1 MAVDYIS
8 ALNAGSGL
16 NTTQIV
22 DALVEAEKAPQQS
35 AIEKDITKNEVSV
48 SAYAQIKSSMAT
60 VNSSLNALEGE
71 NGFIARSSTTDVT
84 LSVTD
89 ASELT
94 ANSFNIEV
102 AQLADFQTSVFSGFA
117 SREDNIGGGTL
128 SFDLGA
134 WNTSTGVFT
143 SQGANAISITIDPES
158 SSLND
163 IAAAIN
169 SAGAA
174 IRANVINNGDD
185 TFSLL
190 IKGATGEENG
200 FTISV
205 VEDAAGAGLS
215 ALASTTYDAS
225 VIVQTAENAVFDLDG
240 VTVERTSNRVTDLI
254 DGIQLDLNAVSTSTG
269 QITITQDR
277 ASAYEKFS
285 EFTAALNGAI
295 NLLTEYSKPGINGSE
310 AGPLAGNSSI
320 RALKSRLAQFTTTE
334 MTNYDGSS
342 FFLANFGLQTER
354 TGALT
359 IDQTK
364 FNSFFDANPT
374 AFSAIFSNGLF
385 AETDAIYPRMSGD
398 AFTPGSYDVVATTA
412 TSGTFTGTAP
422 TNDYSASPL
431 VISDSTVQM
440 DIALNGATAETI
452 TLATGTYNS
461 LAEVATQIQTQIDS
475 VFGASK
481 ISVSAATGAL
491 VFTSATT
498 GASSAIDITDLSTAL
513 NGYFGINSGT
523 ATAGAD
529 RTVTVDDVAA
539 EPIGASW
546 RITDGNAK
554 GLILGIDSF
563 PLSSSVI
570 ATRSMTSM
578 ISGYLDDV
586 LASSGFISSKL
597 ITLNDNVAEKQAELV
612 DLEDKMENLRERYM
626 KQYAAMESMVSSL
639 KKTGDYL
646 TSFMDS
652 WSASLKK

>member
-35 AIEKDITKNEVSV
+35 AIQKDITKNEVSV

-60 VNSSLNALEGE
+60 LNTSLNALEGE
-71 NGFIARSSTTDVT
+71 NGFVASSSTSDVT
-84 LSVTD
+84 VSVTD
-89 ASELT
+89 ASKLT
-94 ANSFNIEV
+94 ANSFNIDV
-102 AQLADFQTSVFSGFA
+102 VQLADFQTSVFSGFA

-128 SFDLGA
+128 SFDLGTWDA
-134 WNTSTGVFT
+134 GTGVFT
-143 SQGANAISITIDPES
+143 SQGSDPISITIDPEA

-169 SAGAA
+169 SAGVA
-174 IRANVINNGDD
+174 IKANVVNNGDD
-185 TFSLL
+185 TYSLM

-215 ALASTTYDAS
+215 ALASTTYDAN
-225 VIVQTAENAVFDLDG
+225 VIVQAAQNAVFDLDG
-240 VTVERTSNRVTDLI
+240 VTIERTSNRVTDLI
-254 DGIQLDLNAVSTSTG
+254 DGLQINLNTISTSTG
-269 QITITQDR
+269 TIAIAQDR
-277 ASAYEKFS
+277 ASAYDKFTN
-285 EFTAALNGAI
+285 FTTALNAAI
-295 NLLTEYSKPGINGSE
+295 NLLNEYSKPGVNGSD
-310 AGPLAGNSSI
+310 AGPLAGDSSI

-334 MTNYDGSS
+334 LVNYDGTT

-354 TGALT
+354 TGSLSL
-359 IDQTK
+359 DQTK

-385 AETDAIYPRMSGD
+385 AATDAIYPRMSGD
-398 AFTPGSYDVVATTA
+398 NFTAGTYTIEATEATA
-412 TSGTFTGTAP
+412 GTFTGTTP
-422 TNDYSASPL
+422 TNDYTSSPL
-431 VISDSTVQM
+431 VISDSSVQL
-440 DIALNGATAETI
+440 DIALDGATAQTI

-461 LAEVATQIQTQIDS
+461 LAEVATQIQTQINS
-475 VFGASK
+475 VFGASAL
-481 ISVSAATGAL
+481 SVSAVTGAL

-498 GASSAIDITDLSTAL
+498 GADSAVAITDVSTTL
-513 NGYFGINSGT
+513 NGYFGINSGLS
-523 ATAGAD
+523 TAGEA

-539 EPIGASW
+539 EAFSTSW
-546 RITDGNAK
+546 RVTDGNAK
-554 GLILGIDSF
+554 GLILGIDSY
-563 PLSSSVI
+563 PLSSSII

-578 ISGYLDDV
+578 ISAYLDDV
-586 LASSGFISSKL
+586 LASSGFISAKL
-597 ITLNDNVAEKQAELV
+597 VTLSDNVAEKQAELL
-612 DLEDKMENLRERYM
+612 DLDDKMENLRERYM
-626 KQYAAMESMVSSL
+626 KQYAAMELMVSSL

>member
-35 AIEKDITKNEVSV
+35 AIQKDITKNEVSV

-60 VNSSLNALEGE
+60 LNTSLSALEGE
-71 NGFIARSSTTDVT
+71 NGFVASSSTSDVT
-84 LSVTD
+84 VSVTD

-94 ANSFNIEV
+94 ANSFNIDV

-134 WNTSTGVFT
+134 WDAGTGVFT
-143 SQGANAISITIDPES
+143 SQGADPISITIDPEA

-169 SAGAA
+169 SAGVA
-174 IRANVINNGDD
+174 IKANVVNNGDD
-185 TFSLL
+185 TYSLM

-225 VIVQTAENAVFDLDG
+225 VIVQAAKNAVFDLDG
-240 VTVERTSNRVTDLI
+240 VTIERTSNRVTDLI
-254 DGIQLDLNAVSTSTG
+254 DGLQLDLNTVSTSTG
-269 QITITQDR
+269 TIAIAQDR
-277 ASAYEKFS
+277 ASAYDKFTN
-285 EFTAALNGAI
+285 FTTALNAAI
-295 NLLTEYSKPGINGSE
+295 NLLNEYSKPGVNGSD
-310 AGPLAGNSSI
+310 AGPLAGDSSI

-334 MTNYDGSS
+334 LVNYDGTS

-354 TGALT
+354 TGSLSL
-359 IDQTK
+359 DQTK

-374 AFSAIFSNGLF
+374 AFSAVFSNGLF
-385 AETDAIYPRMSGD
+385 AATDAIYPRMSGD
-398 AFTPGSYDVVATTA
+398 NFTAGTYAIEATEATA
-412 TSGTFTGTAP
+412 GTFTGATP
-422 TNDYSASPL
+422 TTDYTVTPL
-431 VISDSTVQM
+431 VISDSSVQL
-440 DIALNGATAETI
+440 DIALDGGAAQSI

-461 LAEVATQIQTQIDS
+461 LADVATQIQSQIDS
-475 VFGASK
+475 VFGASTL
-481 ISVSAATGAL
+481 SVSATSGAL

-498 GASSAIDITDLSTAL
+498 GATSSVEITDVSTTL
-513 NGYFGINSGT
+513 NGYFGINSGIST
-523 ATAGAD
+523 DGEA
-529 RTVTVDDVAA
+529 RTVTVDDIAA
-539 EPIGASW
+539 EAFGTSW
-546 RITDGNAK
+546 RVNDGNAK
-554 GLILGIDSF
+554 GLIMGIDSY
-563 PLSSSVI
+563 PLSSSII

-586 LASSGFISSKL
+586 LASSGFISAKL
-597 ITLNDNVAEKQAELV
+597 VTLSDNVAEKQAELL
-612 DLEDKMENLRERYM
+612 DLDDKMENLRERYM

>member
-35 AIEKDITKNEVSV
+35 ALQKDITKNEVSV

-60 VNSSLNALEGE
+60 LNTSLSALEGE
-71 NGFIARSSTTDVT
+71 NGFVASSSTSDVT
-84 LSVTD
+84 ISVTD

-94 ANSFNIEV
+94 ANSFNIDV

-134 WNTSTGVFT
+134 WNSGTGVFT
-143 SQGANAISITIDPES
+143 SQGGDPISITIDPEA

-169 SAGAA
+169 SAGVA
-174 IRANVINNGDD
+174 IKANVVNNGDD
-185 TFSLL
+185 TYSLM

-215 ALASTTYDAS
+215 ALASTTYNAS
-225 VIVQTAENAVFDLDG
+225 VIVQAAQNAVFDLDG
-240 VTVERTSNRVTDLI
+240 VTIERTSNRITDLI
-254 DGIQLDLNAVSTSTG
+254 DGLQLDLNAVSTNTG
-269 QITITQDR
+269 TISVAQDR
-277 ASAYEKFS
+277 ASAYSKLTN
-285 EFTAALNGAI
+285 FTTALNAAI
-295 NLLTEYSKPGINGSE
+295 NLLTEYSKPGVNGSD
-310 AGPLAGNSSI
+310 AGPLAGDSSI

-334 MTNYDGSS
+334 MVNYDGAS
-342 FFLANFGLQTER
+342 FFLANFGIQTER
-354 TGALT
+354 TGSLSL
-359 IDQTK
+359 DQTK

-385 AETDAIYPRMSGD
+385 AATDAIYPRMSGD
-398 AFTPGSYDVVATTA
+398 NFTPGTYAVEATEATA
-412 TSGTFTGTAP
+412 GKFTGTTP
-422 TNDYSASPL
+422 STDYSTSPL
-431 VISDSTVQM
+431 VITDSSVQL
-440 DIALNGATAETI
+440 DIALDGAAAQTI

-461 LAEVATQIQTQIDS
+461 LTEVATQMQTQIDS

-481 ISVSAATGAL
+481 LAV
-491 VFTSATT
+491 SATT
-498 GASSAIDITDLSTAL
+498 GALIFTSAATGTASKVDITDVSTAL
-513 NGYFGINSGT
+513 NGYFGVNSGT
-523 ATAGAD
+523 STTGVN
-529 RTVTVDDVAA
+529 RTVTVDDIAGEA
-539 EPIGASW
+539 FGSSW
-546 RITDGNAK
+546 RINSGNAQ
-554 GLILGIDSF
+554 GLILGIDSY
-563 PLSSSVI
+563 PLSSSII

-586 LASSGFISSKL
+586 LASSGFISAKL
-597 ITLNDNVAEKQAELV
+597 VTLSDNVAEKQAELV
-612 DLEDKMENLRERYM
+612 DLDDKMENLRERYM

>member
-35 AIEKDITKNEVSV
+35 AIQKDITKNEVSV

-60 VNSSLNALEGE
+60 LNTSLSALEGE
-71 NGFIARSSTTDVT
+71 NGFVASSSTSDVT
-84 LSVTD
+84 VSVTD

-94 ANSFNIEV
+94 ANSFNIDV

-134 WNTSTGVFT
+134 WDAGTGVFT
-143 SQGANAISITIDPES
+143 SQGADPISITIDPEA

-169 SAGAA
+169 SAGVA
-174 IRANVINNGDD
+174 IKANVVNNGDD
-185 TFSLL
+185 TYSLM

-225 VIVQTAENAVFDLDG
+225 VIVQAAKNAVFDLDG
-240 VTVERTSNRVTDLI
+240 VTIERTSNRVTDLI
-254 DGIQLDLNAVSTSTG
+254 DGLQLDLNTVSTSTG
-269 QITITQDR
+269 TIAIARDR
-277 ASAYEKFS
+277 ASAYDKFTN
-285 EFTAALNGAI
+285 FTTALNAAI
-295 NLLTEYSKPGINGSE
+295 NLLNEYSKPGVNGSD
-310 AGPLAGNSSI
+310 AGPLAGDSSI

-334 MTNYDGSS
+334 LVNYDGTS

-354 TGALT
+354 TGSLSL
-359 IDQTK
+359 DQTK

-374 AFSAIFSNGLF
+374 AFSAVFSNGLF
-385 AETDAIYPRMSGD
+385 AATDAIYPRMSGD
-398 AFTPGSYDVVATTA
+398 NFTAGTYAIEATEATA
-412 TSGTFTGTAP
+412 GTFTGATP
-422 TNDYSASPL
+422 TTDYTVTPL
-431 VISDSTVQM
+431 VISDSSVQL
-440 DIALNGATAETI
+440 DIALDGGAAQSI

-461 LAEVATQIQTQIDS
+461 LADVATQIQSQIDS
-475 VFGASK
+475 VFGASTL
-481 ISVSAATGAL
+481 SVSATSGAL

-498 GASSAIDITDLSTAL
+498 GATSSVEITDVSTTL
-513 NGYFGINSGT
+513 NGYFGINSGIST
-523 ATAGAD
+523 DGEA
-529 RTVTVDDVAA
+529 RTVTVDDIAA
-539 EPIGASW
+539 EAFGTSW
-546 RITDGNAK
+546 RVNDGNAK
-554 GLILGIDSF
+554 GLIMGIDSY
-563 PLSSSVI
+563 PLSSSII

-586 LASSGFISSKL
+586 LASSGFISAKL
-597 ITLNDNVAEKQAELV
+597 VTLSDNVAEKQAELL
-612 DLEDKMENLRERYM
+612 DLDDKMENLRERYM

>member
-35 AIEKDITKNEVSV
+35 AIQKDITKNEVSV

-60 VNSSLNALEGE
+60 LNTSLGALEGE
-71 NGFIARSSTTDVT
+71 NGFVASSSTSDVT
-84 LSVTD
+84 VSVTD
-89 ASELT
+89 ASDLT
-94 ANSFNIEV
+94 ANSFNIDV
-102 AQLADFQTSVFSGFA
+102 VQLADFQTSVFSGFA

-134 WNTSTGVFT
+134 WNAGTGVFT
-143 SQGANAISITIDPES
+143 SQGGDPISITIDPEA

-169 SAGAA
+169 SAGVALK
-174 IRANVINNGDD
+174 ANVVNNGDD
-185 TFSLL
+185 TYSLM

-225 VIVQTAENAVFDLDG
+225 VIVQAAKNAVFDLDG
-240 VTVERTSNRVTDLI
+240 VTIARTSNRITDLI
-254 DGIQLDLNAVSTSTG
+254 DGLQLDLNAVSTSTG
-269 QITITQDR
+269 TIAIAQDR
-277 ASAYEKFS
+277 ASAYDKFTN
-285 EFTAALNGAI
+285 FTTALNAAI
-295 NLLTEYSKPGINGSE
+295 NLLNEYSKPGVNGSD
-310 AGPLAGNSSI
+310 AGPLAGDSSI

-334 MTNYDGSS
+334 LVNYDGSS

-354 TGALT
+354 TGALSL
-359 IDQTK
+359 DQTK

-385 AETDAIYPRMSGD
+385 AATDAIYPRMSGD
-398 AFTPGSYDVVATTA
+398 NFTAGTYTIEATEA
-412 TSGTFTGTAP
+412 TSGRFTGVTP
-422 TNDYSASPL
+422 TTDYAASPL
-431 VISDSTVQM
+431 VISDSSVQL
-440 DIALNGATAETI
+440 DIALDGAAAQTI

-461 LAEVATQIQTQIDS
+461 LADVATQIQTQIDS
-475 VFGASK
+475 VFGASTL
-481 ISVSAATGAL
+481 SVSAATGAL

-498 GASSAIDITDLSTAL
+498 GATSAVEITDVSTTL
-513 NGYFGINSGT
+513 NGYFGINSGAST
-523 ATAGAD
+523 DGEP
-529 RTVTVDDVAA
+529 RSVTVDDVAA
-539 EPIGASW
+539 EAFGTSW
-546 RITDGNAK
+546 RVTDGNAK
-554 GLILGIDSF
+554 GLILGIDSY
-563 PLSSSVI
+563 PLSSSIV

-586 LASSGFISSKL
+586 LASSGFISAKL
-597 ITLNDNVAEKQAELV
+597 VTLSDNVAEKQAELL
-612 DLEDKMENLRERYM
+612 DLDDKMENLRERYM